1 VKKASVGIG
10 DAIILGLSS
19 SGPAQTLAVSLAS
32 LVAVTAY
39 GGAVALL
46 VCFVP
51 MLGIAVG
58 YQRLNRWDQSSGATY
73 TWVARVFHPY
83 LGFLAGWMI
92 LLYYTLG
99 TSSLT
104 IPAGTYTLELIDDRL
119 IDNPLAVAIAGGT
132 WNILVTL
139 LALKG
144 LRVAARFE
152 WTVVIFQ
159 YLVLLLLAGA
169 GLLAL
174 AQGRAAVPFSWSWFT
189 LDGMGGM
196 RGLMSGILIAC
207 FMYSGWD
214 AAVYVNEESKDRV
227 NSPGHAAIASVV
239 ILAIFYVICV
249 LGLQATLTPQE
260 LERHAGDALAVIGAK
275 LLPGP
280 WGAIT
285 SMVVLTGTLAT
296 LQAAVISAARVGF
309 AMSRDRVM
317 PAVLRRVDPVTGNPW
332 AATLVMSTL
341 NLILLGLALATGSIG
356 RALANVASSLGL
368 ISILFYGLTAA
379 AALWHNRRTLL
390 RTPTDF
396 LLGGVLPGGGALFMA
411 WVAVESV
418 RADATSPQTLSYGL
432 GSVALGLVV
441 AALVHRFGNSDF
453 FGGGRPGPTGAGSPD
468 TADGDGMAVVLVVD
482 SAVAVVIDGALNPPP
497 PHRSTQ
503 SVARE

>member
-1 VKKASVGIG
+1 MKKAGVGIG

-32 LVAVTAY
+32 LVAATAY

-46 VCFVP
+46 ICFLP
-51 MLGIAVG
+51 MLGIALA
-58 YQRLNRWDQSSGATY
+58 YQRLNRWDPSSGATY

-104 IPAGTYTLELIDDRL
+104 IPAGTYTLELIDARL
-119 IDNPLAVAIAGGT
+119 VDNPAAVAVAGGC

-152 WTVVIFQ
+152 WTIVIFQ

-169 GLLAL
+169 GLAAL
-174 AQGRAAVPFSWSWFT
+174 AQGRSAVAFSWDWFT
-189 LDGMGGM
+189 LSGMGGM
-196 RGLMSGILIAC
+196 RGLMGGILIAC

-214 AAVYVNEESKDRV
+214 AAIYVNEESTDKV
-227 NSPGHAAIASVV
+227 ESPGHAAIASVV
-239 ILAIFYVICV
+239 ILAVFYVLCV
-249 LGLQATLTPQE
+249 LGLQGVLRPEE
-260 LERHAGDALAVIGAK
+260 LERHAGDALAVIGAR

-280 WGAIT
+280 WSAII
-285 SMVVLTGTLAT
+285 SVVVLTGTLAT
-296 LQAAVISAARVGF
+296 LQAAVISAARIGF

-317 PAVLRRVDPVTGNPW
+317 PAVLRRVDPESGNPW
-332 AATLVMSTL
+332 AATLVMSAL
-341 NLILLGLALATGSIG
+341 NLILLALALATGSIG

-379 AALWHNRRTLL
+379 AALWHNRRRLL
-390 RTPTDF
+390 QTPADF

-418 RADATSPQTLSYGL
+418 RSEAASPTTLAYGV

-441 AALVHRFGNSDF
+441 AVLVHRFGGSNAF
-453 FGGGRPGPTGAGSPD
+453 FGSAGTSP
-468 TADGDGMAVVLVVD
+468 
-482 SAVAVVIDGALNPPP
+482 SPP
-497 PHRSTQ
+497 
-503 SVARE
+503 VARESPS

>member
-1 VKKASVGIG
+1 LKKASVGIG

-32 LVAVTAY
+32 LVAATAY

-46 VCFVP
+46 VCFLP
-51 MLGIAVG
+51 MVGIAVG

-119 IDNPLAVAIAGGT
+119 IDNPVAVAIAGGT

-152 WTVVIFQ
+152 WIIVIFQ

-174 AQGRAAVPFSWSWFT
+174 VEGRSAVAFSWHWFT

-214 AAVYVNEESKDRV
+214 AAVYVNEESRDRV
-227 NSPGHAAIASVV
+227 NSPGHAAIASVI
-239 ILAIFYVICV
+239 ILAIFYVVCV
-249 LGLQATLTPQE
+249 LGMQATLTPQE
-260 LERHAGDALAVIGAK
+260 LERHAGDALAVIGAR

-280 WGAIT
+280 WGAII
-285 SMVVLTGTLAT
+285 SIVVLTGTLAT
-296 LQAAVISAARVGF
+296 LQAAVISAARMGF

-317 PAVLRRVDPVTGNPW
+317 PAILRRVDPVTGNPW
-332 AATLVMSTL
+332 AATLVMSAL
-341 NLILLGLALATGSIG
+341 NLMLLGLALATGSIG

-368 ISILFYGLTAA
+368 ISLLFYGLTAA
-379 AALWHNRRTLL
+379 AALWHNRHILL
-390 RTPTDF
+390 RTPADF
-396 LLGGVLPGGGALFMA
+396 LLGGLLPGGGALFMA
-411 WVAVESV
+411 WVAIESV
-418 RADATSPQTLSYGL
+418 YTEATSAQTLFYGL
-432 GSVALGLVV
+432 GSVALGLAV
-441 AALVHRFGNSDF
+441 AALVHRFGHSPF
-453 FGGGRPGPTGAGSPD
+453 FQRG
-468 TADGDGMAVVLVVD
+468 
-482 SAVAVVIDGALNPPP
+482 
-497 PHRSTQ
+497 PHRRMPIGSATATAPIAAAIAGGTVSTPP
-503 SVARE
+503 STHRPNASAPRESSP